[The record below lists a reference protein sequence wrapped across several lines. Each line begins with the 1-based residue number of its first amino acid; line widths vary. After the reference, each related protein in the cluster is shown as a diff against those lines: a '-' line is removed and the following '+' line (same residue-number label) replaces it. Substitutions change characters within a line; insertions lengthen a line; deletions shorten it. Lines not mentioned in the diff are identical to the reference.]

1 MPFDPMR
8 LLHQHI
14 VARDRTGKEYEGIV
28 REIHEDVYVLANGD
42 GTSVVLSRAEG
53 NVVSVRV
60 QWRTG
65 K

>member
-8 LLHQHI
+8 LLHQH
-14 VARDRTGKEYEGIV
+14 VTVRDRTGKEYEGFV
-28 REIHEDVYVLANGD
+28 KEINEDVYVLANGD
-42 GTSVVLSRAEG
+42 GTSVILSRSEG